1 MFDLEPYH
9 RIEYFLKDL
18 RETLE
23 GGGGGYT
30 LLELTPTTGGYSYGK
45 TFEELKSYIT
55 APLVLK
61 MTTNSYSGS
70 KTTYLVVTQ
79 VIDNDT
85 SITLNCIGDNM
96 DPEAVGNEIHA
107 VKLVATGAVMAVD
120 DIRKLYPQ
128 GGGGELPAVTSAD
141 NGKILIVANGEWAVG
156 ELPVAAGVNY

>member
-1 MFDLEPYH
+1 MTWNPTTALNTFSRTCARPW
-9 RIEYFLKDL
+9 
-18 RETLE
+18 RE
-23 GGGGGYT
+23 GGGGYT